1 MYTFVKDKM
10 KLIPYK
16 DVTTDMITLKAI
28 DDEKNKVI
36 LSSDFATEDKVRDSI
51 IGIEED
57 KQTLDLEQYS
67 NTLAGALQ
75 VAIRKIEN
83 LETEINNLKGGVK

>member
-57 KQTLDLEQYS
+57 KQTLDLEQYA

-75 VAIRKIEN
+75 VAIRKIEK